1 MKIELL
7 TIHRNSPR
15 VFTTSQFCCWFVR
28 SLSSRRMSPHNSQ
41 STLIY
46 SSAVESFGITS
57 SSVQSQTSQK
67 KSGSNKLEGPV
78 KKKSVPNK
86 TDSPSKKKSTNSGK
100 MVLTELP
107 FEMLEKIF
115 KLLDSFRFGKT
126 IYFESRLITKNFTC
140 TLK

>member
-1 MKIELL
+1 M
-7 TIHRNSPR
+7 HRNLPR
-15 VFTTSQFCCWFVR
+15 VFKTCNFCWWFVC

-41 STLIY
+41 NTLIY
-46 SSAVESFGITS
+46 SSAVESFGIA

-126 IYFESRLITKNFTC
+126 IYFESRLITK
-140 TLK
+140 LLVL

>member
-1 MKIELL
+1 M
-7 TIHRNSPR
+7 
-15 VFTTSQFCCWFVR
+15 
-28 SLSSRRMSPHNSQ
+28 
-41 STLIY
+41 
-46 SSAVESFGITS
+46 
-57 SSVQSQTSQK
+57 
-67 KSGSNKLEGPV
+67 SGSNKLEGPV

-115 KLLDSFRFGKT
+115 KLLDSFRFVKT